1 MIALIDWS
9 LTSDSQISSQAPNK
23 QGKTPLT
30 VPVCPTSCVLCLRTN
45 KQNRFLQSLNN
56 TQYRPDPGKTE
67 TNEGKI
73 FQQAHLNISLEII
86 LSIWIFISLNAIY
99 LYPGNRVVDLSLNK
113 DPLKVSEQNEKFRF
127 RILKTVNLVNLLASG
142 LSKLKFWFSDQT

>member
-1 MIALIDWS
+1 MRALYCCARRIVLDV
-9 LTSDSQISSQAPNK
+9 DSRLSCLLSTRMSA
-23 QGKTPLT
+23 LLLD
-30 VPVCPTSCVLCLRTN
+30 SCVLCLRTN